1 MVKSMFAGV
10 ASIKTHQSKFDVISN
25 NIANVNTWGFKS
37 ASMSFKDTMYQS
49 TSAGSSGDTKEG
61 GYGAVNPN
69 QVGYGVTTG
78 SIAYDFGTGGMSPS
92 ANGLDCMIDGTGFF
106 IVGPMAKGGSVS
118 LDTDDAVKSSGLY
131 LSRVGKFKVDPNG
144 YLVDD
149 SGNYVY
155 GFTNKQL
162 TGTPDYDKTS
172 LSPLKIPT
180 KAEMAEVAGKGASDK
195 VAETKTL
202 LEEARA
208 AYNTANGL
216 LGTARQE
223 YFQAN
228 AVYQDTYTSKT
239 VDALTTALKTAKD
252 DMDKA
257 YSEWNSKKDTTEG
270 DALKTTYND
279 AKIKYDEQNFKLI
292 QAQASLRCPKTLDTY
307 TASNPTALDD
317 IFTAYETAFN
327 NLQAAN
333 PVTDAADYK
342 TKNDALVTA
351 KAALEKVQTALTKI
365 EDDSPEG
372 KLDAAELAVKAAES
386 KVDTAKQ
393 NQNSA
398 QSTYEA
404 AQKANT
410 TSTEKESG
418 STDDLEEFA
427 NYKIEQD
434 GTIAGTSKD
443 GVPVTIGKIA
453 LGGVANTGGLEK
465 TSGYY
470 YSIGASAGNVSVSE
484 GGGREGKILGNYLE
498 MSKVDLATE
507 MTDMITTQ
515 RGYQAGTK
523 IVTVT
528 DEMLEELVNMKR

>member
-118 LDTDDAVKSSGLY
+118 LDTDDAVKDSGLY

-180 KAEMAEVAGKGASDK
+180 KAEMAEVAGKTSSDK
-195 VAETKTL
+195 VAETKKL

-228 AVYQDTYTSKT
+228 AVYQNIYTTKD
-239 VDALTTALKTAKD
+239 VDGLTTALTTAKD
-252 DMDKA
+252 NMDKA

-270 DALKTTYND
+270 NDLKTTYNK
-279 AKIKYDEQNFKLI
+279 AKLKYDEQNFNLI
-292 QAQASLRCPKTLDTY
+292 QAQASLRCPKTLASY
-307 TASNPTALDD
+307 TGTTLTDV
-317 IFTAYETAFN
+317 FTAYKTAFD

-342 TKNDALVTA
+342 TKSDALVAA
-351 KAALEKVQTALTKI
+351 KAELEKVQTALTKI
-365 EDDSPEG
+365 EEDSPEG
-372 KLDAAELAVKAAES
+372 KLDAADLAVKAAVA
-386 KVDTAKQ
+386 KVDTAEK
-393 NQNSA
+393 NQKSA

-418 STDDLEEFA
+418 STDALEEFA

-434 GTIAGTSKD
+434 GTIVGTSKD
-443 GVPVTIGKIA
+443 GVPVTMGKIA

-470 YSIGASAGNVSVSE
+470 YSVGASAGNVSVSE

>member
-37 ASMSFKDTMYQS
+37 ANMSFKDTMYQS
-49 TSAGSSGDTKEG
+49 TSAGSSGDTREG

-106 IVGPMAKGGSVS
+106 IVGPMAKDGGVT
-118 LDTDDAVKSSGLY
+118 LDTDDAVKASGLF

-155 GFTNKQL
+155 GFKNTEL
-162 TGTPDYDKTS
+162 TGTPNYDKDT

-180 KAEMAEVAGKGASDK
+180 KAEMAAVAGKGASDK
-195 VAETKTL
+195 VAEAKTA
-202 LEEARA
+202 LEKARA
-208 AYNTANGL
+208 AYDTANGA

-223 YFQAN
+223 YLQAN
-228 AVYQDTYTSKT
+228 AEYQAKANTLG
-239 VDALTTALKTAKD
+239 VDALKTAVGDLKD
-252 DMDKA
+252 DMEEA
-257 YSEWNSKKDTTEG
+257 YAELKSKPDDSTLQTK
-270 DALKTTYND
+270 YND
-279 AKIKYDEQNFKLI
+279 AKLAYDEKNFDLI
-292 QAQASLRCPKTLDTY
+292 KAQAALRSPDALSKNAATLDATFKAY
-307 TASNPTALDD
+307 SDAYKALYDNTD
-317 IFTAYETAFN
+317 TRDYATKKGDLDAK
-327 NLQAAN
+327 QAE
-333 PVTDAADYK
+333 
-342 TKNDALVTA
+342 
-351 KAALEKVQTALTKI
+351 LEKVQTALTKI
-365 EDDSPEG
+365 EDDSLESNRDA
-372 KLDAAELAVKAAES
+372 KLLLATAAEAKVKAA
-386 KVDTAKQ
+386 DTERTR
-393 NQNSA
+393 A

-404 AQKANT
+404 AQLANT
-410 TSTEKESG
+410 NSKEKESG
-418 STDDLEEFA
+418 STDALEEFN
-427 NYKIEQD
+427 NYKIQED
-434 GTIAGTSKD
+434 GTIVGTSKD
-443 GVPVTIGKIA
+443 SVSVVIGKIA

-470 YSIGASAGNVSVSE
+470 YSVGASAGNVSVNE

-528 DEMLEELVNMKR
+528 DQMLEELVNMKR